1 MFFSLKQCLKQSTR
15 VLLVC
20 LAVVSC
26 CSLAMSQAQSNA
38 ADLQGTVRDPKG
50 AVVPGATVTALY
62 KATNATR
69 DATTNDDGFYKIT
82 NLTPG
87 EYEVTVKAANYKT
100 SQIPSLHLTVGQ
112 TADQDI
118 ALEVGDLTATVT
130 VTAASPSV
138 VETTATSVSSTVDQ
152 QRIASLPINER
163 NYLSFALTTS
173 TVSRD
178 NGRPIGPAPTTG
190 LNFGGQRGRSNL
202 VQVDGADNTDNSVN
216 ASRSTVS
223 QEAVQEFQ
231 VVTNSFAPEFGR
243 SSGGVVNVVTKGGGN
258 ELRGNIFGFLRHK
271 SFQARN
277 PFAPVNKPPFTRAQ
291 YGATLGGPLRKDRLF
306 FFAAFEQRQRH
317 ESGFFTS
324 DVTSG
329 LSSSVTIG
337 APFLPFTQTFRNIT
351 PGQSTYVNTLLTT
364 ATTLINTGVPANIA
378 QGQALASA
386 AISYATLASSG
397 ANTGLTGT
405 NPLISPGGT
414 LGVPAGQVVGARF
427 VLSGA
432 PVPVGTTNAAGQLIA
447 FRPLNS
453 LQRIFPVTD
462 KTTFNS
468 FRLDQIIDEK
478 QKHHLTFRFGYNP
491 STITGIQVESQN
503 QSLGQN
509 DFSRT
514 GIQKLKDTAA
524 VVSLTS
530 TLSSNMVNELR
541 FNFGERRATFKS
553 QNGDAVAFNIS
564 GTAFIG
570 RELFS
575 PVVRTETRYE
585 WTDNLNLVKGNH
597 TFKFGGDY
605 ASINIPSAIFELNFA
620 GLYNFGGLSA
630 TSVAAFP
637 TLGGVA
643 PPDFT
648 PVQQYGLGLPTNYIQ
663 GFGNPVSKL

>member
-1 MFFSLKQCLKQSTR
+1 MKMSRSLDKWSRASMR
-15 VLLVC
+15 VLLASLTV
-20 LAVVSC
+20 LIVVSA
-26 CSLAMSQAQSNA
+26 AMAQAQSNA
-38 ADLQGTVRDPKG
+38 ADLQGTVRDPNG
-50 AVVPGATVTALY
+50 AAVPNASIAARNTGTNIARDVTS
-62 KATNATR
+62 
-69 DATTNDDGFYKIT
+69 NDDGYYKIV
-82 NLTPG
+82 NLPPG
-87 EYEVTVKAANYKT
+87 NYEVTAKASNYKT
-100 SQIPSLHLTVGQ
+100 AIIPSVKLTVGQ
-112 TADQDI
+112 TINQDI
-118 ALEVGDLTATVT
+118 PLELGELSATVT
-130 VTAASPSV
+130 VTSVSPTL
-138 VETTATSVSSTVDQ
+138 VETTNTTISSVVDQ
-152 QRIASLPINER
+152 QRIENLPINER

-173 TVSRD
+173 TVGRD

-243 SSGGVVNVVTKGGGN
+243 SAGGVVNVVTKGGTNQLQGN
-258 ELRGNIFGFLRHK
+258 VFGFLRDK
-271 SFQARN
+271 RFQARN
-277 PFAPVNKPPFTRAQ
+277 PFAPVAKPPFNRKQ
-291 YGATLGGPLRKDRLF
+291 FGFTLGGPFDKNRTF
-306 FFAAFEQRQRH
+306 FFVAFEQRRRH

-324 DVTSG
+324 NVAQG
-329 LSSSVTIG
+329 LTGSATIPVIPG
-337 APFLPFTQTFRNIT
+337 LNPIARTFTNIT
-351 PGQSTYVNTLLTT
+351 PTQAAFINTLVGS
-364 ATTLINTGVPANIA
+364 GVPANICGA
-378 QGQALASA
+378 RA
-386 AISYATLASSG
+386 YAFFASSG
-397 ANTGLTGT
+397 GTTGLTGT
-405 NPLISPGGT
+405 NPLISPNDGSACPAISPILPGT
-414 LGVPAGQVVGARF
+414 IGSRF
-427 VLSGA
+427 ILSGA
-432 PVPVGTTNAAGQLIA
+432 PVPSGTTNAAGQFIA
-447 FRPLNS
+447 FRPLQS
-453 LQRIFPVTD
+453 LQTVFPVTD
-462 KTTFNS
+462 LTTFNS
-468 FRLDQIIDEK
+468 FRMDHFIDEK
-478 QKHHLTFRFGYNP
+478 KNHHLSVRFGYNP

-514 GIQKLKDTAA
+514 GIQKLKDTSA

-585 WTDNLNLVKGNH
+585 WTDSLNLVKGNH

-605 ASINIPSAIFELNFA
+605 ASVNIPSAVFELNFA

-630 TSVAAFP
+630 SSVAAFP
-637 TLGGVA
+637 TVGAAA

-648 PVQQYGLGLPTNYIQ
+648 
-663 GFGNPVSKL
+663 